1 MTTKFCV
8 VGSPIV
14 HSLSP
19 VLHNAGYQLFG
30 LKASYEKHEVAA
42 GTLADFVSGS
52 DFQGLSVTMPL
63 KAEAFEFAS
72 WHDEYSSLT
81 GIANTLLRNGEIWQ
95 AFNTDVLGL
104 MKTLEDIK
112 NPSSIT
118 LIGSGATTTSALVAI
133 SKLYPDSRVQVLARN
148 VAELENQVELG
159 AELGLTVATG
169 LPEAQA
175 VLSSDL
181 VLSLVPQGSYPELWT
196 EIAATNQGK
205 SGWLFDVSYNPWPSP
220 AALSW
225 GLERSISGIEML
237 IWQGIEQFEVFVS
250 GLLGSVEI
258 DKSELYSVMKQ
269 AVS

>member
-8 VGSPIV
+8 VGSPIA

-19 VLHNAGYQLFG
+19 VLHNAGYQLLD
-30 LKASYEKHEVAA
+30 LKASYDKHEVVA
-42 GTLADFVSGS
+42 GALAEFVAGS

-81 GIANTLLRNGEIWQ
+81 GIANTLLRKGDIWQ

-104 MKTLEDIK
+104 MKTLEEIK

-133 SKLYPDSRVQVLARN
+133 SKLYPNARVQVLARN
-148 VAELENQVELG
+148 ESELENQVQFG
-159 AELGLTVATG
+159 TKLGLTIATG
-169 LPEAQA
+169 SPEAQT

-220 AALSW
+220 SALSW

-237 IWQGIEQFEVFVS
+237 IWQGIEQFELFTS
-250 GLLGSVEI
+250 GLEGSAEI
-258 DKSELYSVMKQ
+258 DKSELYSVMKR